1 MELAASNIKHRRGVR
16 HLLGAES
23 VHGAMSTSD
32 FFTNLTWP
40 QAFVVVGV
48 AFAVAWLYRKIV

>member
-1 MELAASNIKHRRGVR
+1 V
-16 HLLGAES
+16 
-23 VHGAMSTSD
+23 STSD

-48 AFAVAWLYRKIV
+48 AFAVAWLCRKIV